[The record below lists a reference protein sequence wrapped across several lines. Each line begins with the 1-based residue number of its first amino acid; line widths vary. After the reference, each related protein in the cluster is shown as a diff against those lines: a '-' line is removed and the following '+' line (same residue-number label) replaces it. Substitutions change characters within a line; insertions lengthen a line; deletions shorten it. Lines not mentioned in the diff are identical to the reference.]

1 MDGRRKGPPAGP
13 NTPPRPTRGPKPLG
27 RAVAGMA
34 AGNLVN
40 RILGMVYRILLIRF
54 LGAQGVGFLQVG
66 MSFYFALLTPLVA
79 GLTPAV
85 ARIVAGSADPGRKQ
99 IRRLIVQLAAAVC
112 VVIGLTAGAG
122 LALGGKIQAPTW
134 VMVRDHLPMELL
146 APAILLG
153 VMSSILRGWFLGIQR
168 VIAVVTSQAAEQIF
182 RNGVLIIM
190 LLPGIPVAA
199 MVMEVVGGLPFDIAL
214 GPALLH
220 KLHIVLWN
228 VLLGEV
234 CSFLLLLWWYRR
246 ALAGLWVMG
255 PPSAIP
261 ATGRAVAEV
270 AVPVTIQRSVGSF
283 ARMLEAAAIPALLV
297 TAGLAPETAFAA
309 YGEVGGMAM
318 PLIHMPTV
326 LVFALTAVLLPAIAG
341 EGESPRSVSAVRHR
355 TRRGLAL
362 GAHTGGLTAVALF
375 VAGDVMVRVLF
386 GDVATQGA
394 GYPQAG
400 RIIISFAAVP
410 YFFYVDAVATTVLR
424 AVGKAQSPLLAD
436 LVSAGLRL
444 GLLYA
449 LVPNPR
455 FGVVGLAAAVTV
467 GVAAGAA
474 IVVMLAYRA
483 AGLGASDL
491 WPVLQPLAAAPLGAA
506 AGRLFMG
513 SRWAA
518 LAPGEPLTG
527 ALLGRSAGALALAA
541 AVYGLVWLLFS
552 IKPYLRSRWPS
563 DGLRTS

>member
-1 MDGRRKGPPAGP
+1 M
-13 NTPPRPTRGPKPLG
+13 G

-34 AGNLVN
+34 AGNLIN
-40 RILGMVYRILLIRF
+40 RVLGMVYRILLIRF
-54 LGAQGVGFLQVG
+54 LGARGVGFLQVG

-85 ARIVAGSADPGRKQ
+85 ARIVAASADPGRKE
-99 IRRLIVQLAAAVC
+99 IRRLILRLAAAAG
-112 VVIGLTAGAG
+112 VIIGVTAAAG

-134 VMVRDHLPMELL
+134 VMVRDHLPMEIL
-146 APAILLG
+146 APAVLLG
-153 VMSSILRGWFLGIQR
+153 VMSSILRGWFLGVQR
-168 VIAVVTSQAAEQIF
+168 VLAVVTSQAAEQVF

-190 LLPGIPVAA
+190 LVPGIPAAA
-199 MVMEVVGGLPFDIAL
+199 MVMEAVGGLPFDMAI
-214 GPALLH
+214 GSALLH

-234 CSFLLLLWWYRR
+234 CSFLLLVWWYRK
-246 ALAGLWVMG
+246 ALSGMWVMG
-255 PPSAIP
+255 PPSGIP
-261 ATGRAVAEV
+261 ATGRSVAEV
-270 AVPVTIQRSVGSF
+270 AVPVTVQRSVGSF
-283 ARMLEAAAIPALLV
+283 ARMVEAAAIPGLLV
-297 TAGLAPETAFAA
+297 AAGMAPETAFAA

-326 LVFALTAVLLPAIAG
+326 IVFALTAVLLPAIAG
-341 EGESPRSVSAVRHR
+341 EGGSARSAAVVRHR

-386 GDVATQGA
+386 GDVASHGA
-394 GYPQAG
+394 DYPQAG
-400 RIIISFAAVP
+400 RIIIAMAAVP

-436 LVSAGLRL
+436 LASAALRL

-455 FGVVGLAAAVTV
+455 LGVVGLAAAVTA
-467 GVAAGAA
+467 GVAVGTA
-474 IVVMLAYRA
+474 IVLLLAYRA
-483 AGLGASDL
+483 AGLRPADL
-491 WPVLQPLAAAPLGAA
+491 SPVLQPLAAAPLGAA
-506 AGRLFMG
+506 AGRLFLG
-513 SRWAA
+513 GRWAS

-527 ALLGRSAGALALAA
+527 ALLGRSAGALGLAA

-552 IKPYLRSRWPS
+552 IKNLRRSRRLSS
-563 DGLRTS
+563 DPRTS